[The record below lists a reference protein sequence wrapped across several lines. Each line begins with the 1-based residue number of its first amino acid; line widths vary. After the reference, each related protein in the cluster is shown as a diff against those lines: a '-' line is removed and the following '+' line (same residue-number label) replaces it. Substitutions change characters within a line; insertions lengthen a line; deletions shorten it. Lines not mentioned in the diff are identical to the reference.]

1 MRTPEAEM
9 RLSIVLLIAPCA
21 AAFAPAP
28 RITTP
33 AFAPGIHTRTPSLCA
48 AVAVPGF
55 EGPAVRRAAR
65 YAAAALSA
73 GYAYALK
80 RGGRGAN
87 PERCAVVPIK
97 CPWPFLLVFNPFTA
111 LGRRSLRAG
120 LRDWQTWAA
129 LAVLLLA
136 RRW

>member
-1 MRTPEAEM
+1 MLRVRRSV
-9 RLSIVLLIAPCA
+9 RLLLLIAAASALVAPPSRARLGGARALRDGA
-21 AAFAPAP
+21 AAAPLVAN
-28 RITTP
+28 
-33 AFAPGIHTRTPSLCA
+33 A
-48 AVAVPGF
+48 AVPCF
-55 EGPAVRRAAR
+55 ESPAVRRAAR
-65 YAAAALSA
+65 YSAAALSA
-73 GYAYALK
+73 WYAAALK
-80 RGGRGAN
+80 RGGPSVN
-87 PERCAVVPIK
+87 PERCAAVPIK